1 MNNIKIAKLIS
12 SEFIIGRLVENI
24 LTNILLIK
32 FNVNSL
38 SGELSKSLIP
48 YMSPLTTSIGHII
61 SLDKVITM
69 ETASEELIGIYVN
82 FLKSVLSAQEKRT
95 EDAKSDGISNIDK
108 E

>member
-1 MNNIKIAKLIS
+1 MNNIKVAKLIS

-32 FNVNSL
+32 FNVNSIT
-38 SGELSKSLIP
+38 GDLSKTLIP
-48 YMSPLTTSIGHII
+48 YMSPLTSSIGHII
-61 SLDKVITM
+61 SIDKVITM

-82 FLKSVLSAQEKRT
+82 FLKSILSAQEKRT
-95 EDAKSDGISNIDK
+95 EDAKSDGVSDLNK